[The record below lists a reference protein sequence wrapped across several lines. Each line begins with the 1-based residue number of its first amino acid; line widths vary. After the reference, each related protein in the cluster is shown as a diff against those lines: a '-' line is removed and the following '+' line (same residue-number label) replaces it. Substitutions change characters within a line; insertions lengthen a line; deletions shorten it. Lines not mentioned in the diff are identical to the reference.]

1 MRDFAQIRRAARGA
15 TVISVY
21 WSQMPRPLAIWLLL
35 LIVALPAID
44 SVYCPD
50 GCTDSG
56 RSATRW
62 HADEASDQQACGL
75 CVNAVAVHRAVVT
88 GEPAYA
94 FIPLPSALAFE
105 DLSIPL
111 RSIDRPPR
119 LA

>member
-1 MRDFAQIRRAARGA
+1 MRK
-15 TVISVY
+15 
-21 WSQMPRPLAIWLLL
+21 PLAVWLLL

-50 GCTDSG
+50 GCTDSS
-56 RSATRW
+56 RSAHGW
-62 HADEASDQQACGL
+62 HADEAPGRHACGL

-88 GEPAYA
+88 GEPTHR
-94 FIPLPSALAFE
+94 FIPLPSALAL
-105 DLSIPL
+105 DDVSILL

>member
-1 MRDFAQIRRAARGA
+1 
-15 TVISVY
+15 
-21 WSQMPRPLAIWLLL
+21 MPRPLAVWLLL

-50 GCTDSG
+50 GCTDSS
-56 RSATRW
+56 RSASGW
-62 HADEASDQQACGL
+62 HADEASDRQACGL

-88 GEPAYA
+88 GEPTQR
-94 FIPLPSALAFE
+94 FIPLPSALALE
-105 DLSIPL
+105 NVSSPL